1 MTNSGPHHS
10 DMGKRE
16 FRQMLTAIFRAS
28 GQVSGAPSSV
38 SDHDFAR
45 MSAPI
50 SPPPARKWGRA
61 IMPRP
66 SLPEVLQLRS
76 LWHRAPNASD
86 RSLDRDRPLMEGS
99 EVRRVAIA
107 VAHASVMPESAR
119 RYKRA
124 RLRAYLLPCSCC
136 ISSSKLLSP
145 SRASLR
151 TIEC

>member
-28 GQVSGAPSSV
+28 GQVSGAPSSG

-61 IMPRP
+61 VMPRP
-66 SLPEVLQLRS
+66 PYPNRS
-76 LWHRAPNASD
+76 VEIHLASFND
-86 RSLDRDRPLMEGS
+86 SRFTTLALVPIDAGL
-99 EVRRVAIA
+99 A
-107 VAHASVMPESAR
+107 
-119 RYKRA
+119 RA
-124 RLRAYLLPCSCC
+124 RERA
-136 ISSSKLLSP
+136 KEFD
-145 SRASLR
+145 AGD
-151 TIEC
+151 